1 MDIGSARAVILASEN
16 FFQLDRCRVCVVLL
30 EQHELVLVSMRTI
43 TRIRISSSQNL
54 IGIQQEPEM
63 RQAFAMWQV

>member
-1 MDIGSARAVILASEN
+1 MDIGSARAVILVSGN